1 MATTMMAHAV
11 NSHPRLTEAARRRIF
26 RAHRGGVIE
35 VRSRVRLKTSRDL
48 QRLYTPGVAEVCRQ
62 LQAHPEDGG
71 QYTWRDTTVAIV
83 TNGSAVMSLGAVGPK
98 ASLPVMEAKAAL
110 FRELV
115 GLNGVPIV
123 IESRE
128 PAMVIKVVE
137 QIAASFGAVMLED
150 IESPACFEIE
160 RTLTERLEI
169 PVLHADQHA
178 TAVAVLAALKKA
190 AVFVQTPYRQL
201 KVLIHGS
208 GPSGLA
214 VARLLQVDGVRDI
227 LVCRADGARWPG
239 SDSPHDATEKLIA
252 GLVNPD
258 GGGARLEAL
267 LKERDVL
274 ISTSSQ
280 RQITA
285 PSITA
290 MAERPIVPVISNP
303 HPALTTDELDAVGCA
318 VALDGTAVNNLLAFP
333 GLFRGAL
340 NAKARHFSDEMLL
353 AAAQALAE
361 STPQGRLVPDPL
373 DRQTHS
379 FVAHAV
385 SEAAAK
391 SDRMTRGNTEH
402 SVITSHGT

>member
-1 MATTMMAHAV
+1 M
-11 NSHPRLTEAARRRIF
+11 
-26 RAHRGGVIE
+26 IE

-48 QRLYTPGVAEVCRQ
+48 RKLYTPGVAEVCRQ
-62 LQAHPEDGG
+62 LQNHPEETG

-83 TNGSAVMSLGAVGPK
+83 TNGSAVMSLGAIGTK
-98 ASLPVMEAKAAL
+98 ASLPIMEAKAVL

-115 GLNGVPIV
+115 GLNGVPIL

-128 PAMVIKVVE
+128 PGMVVKVVE
-137 QIAASFGAVMLED
+137 QIATSFGAIMLED

-190 AVFVQTPYRQL
+190 AVFVQKPYRQL

-214 VARLLQVDGVRDI
+214 VARLLHVDGVKDI
-227 LVCRADGARWPG
+227 LVCRADGTRWPG

-252 GLVNPD
+252 GVVNPD
-258 GGGARLEAL
+258 GGGARLEEL
-267 LKERDVL
+267 LKGRDVL

-285 PSITA
+285 AHIRT
-290 MAERPIVPVISNP
+290 MAERPIVLVISNP
-303 HPALTTDELDAVGCA
+303 HPVLTMDELYAAECA

-340 NAKARHFSDEMLL
+340 DAKAQHFSDRMLV
-353 AAAQALAE
+353 AAAEALAN
-361 STPQGRLVPDPL
+361 SVPQGRLVPDPL
-373 DRQTHS
+373 DKQTHS

-385 SEAAAK
+385 SEAAVQ
-391 SDRMTRGNTEH
+391 SDRVTRGNTKS

>member
-1 MATTMMAHAV
+1 MAATMTTQVV
-11 NSHPRLTEAARRRIF
+11 NAGSRLTEAARRRIF

-35 VRSRVRLKTSRDL
+35 VRSRFRLKTSRDL

-62 LQAHPEDGG
+62 LQAHPEEAS
-71 QYTWRDTTVAIV
+71 QYTWRDNTMAIV
-83 TNGSAVMSLGAVGPK
+83 TNGSAVMSLGAIGTQ

-115 GLNGVPIV
+115 GLNGVPIL

-128 PAMVIKVVE
+128 PETVIKVVE

-160 RTLTERLEI
+160 RTLTERLAI

-190 AVFVQTPYRQL
+190 AVFVQKPYRQL
-201 KVLIHGS
+201 NVLIHGS

-214 VARLLQVDGVRDI
+214 VARLLHVDGVRDI
-227 LVCRADGARWPG
+227 LMCQTDGTRWPG
-239 SDSPHDATEKLIA
+239 SNSLHDATEKLIA
-252 GLVNPD
+252 ELVNRD
-258 GGGARLEAL
+258 GGSGQWEEL
-267 LKERDVL
+267 LKGRDVL

-280 RQITA
+280 GRITA
-285 PSITA
+285 AHIRT
-290 MAERPIVPVISNP
+290 MAERPIALVISNP
-303 HPALTTDELDAVGCA
+303 RPALTIDELDAAGCV

-340 NAKARHFSDEMLL
+340 NAKARRFSDRMLV
-353 AAAQALAE
+353 AAADALAD
-361 STPQGRLVPDPL
+361 SAPQGRLVADPL
-373 DRQTHS
+373 DRQAHS

-385 SEAAAK
+385 SEAAMKA
-391 SDRMTRGNTEH
+391 DHVALRNTPT
-402 SVITSHGT
+402 SAITSHGT